1 MRWRYATGIMAG
13 ALLAACTSISF
24 FPQISAQKTADK
36 VIDDIWPATATGVV
50 PTSDIETGTAAIAVI
65 GKSIAQRLQRL
76 KPYFDSGAV
85 GLTAGGLLAVR
96 DFGPIA
102 ALDRADLIALVAE
115 DNKDRSALYREIT
128 RANRHPE
135 WEADLRSTFG
145 QRWISRAPS
154 GWYYRDSAA
163 AWIRKP

>member
-24 FPQISAQKTADK
+24 FPQVPAQKTADK
-36 VIDDIWPATATGVV
+36 VIDDIWPATATGAA
-50 PTSDIETGTAAIAVI
+50 PTSDIKSGTAAIGI
-65 GKSIAQRLQRL
+65 LGKSIAQRLQRL
-76 KPYFDSGAV
+76 KSYVDSGAV
-85 GLTAGGLLAVR
+85 GLTADGLLAVR
-96 DFGPIA
+96 DFSPIA
-102 ALDRADLIALVAE
+102 ALDRADLITLVAD
-115 DNKDRSALYREIT
+115 DNKDRRTLYREIA
-128 RANRHPE
+128 RANGHPE

-163 AWIRKP
+163 AWVRKP